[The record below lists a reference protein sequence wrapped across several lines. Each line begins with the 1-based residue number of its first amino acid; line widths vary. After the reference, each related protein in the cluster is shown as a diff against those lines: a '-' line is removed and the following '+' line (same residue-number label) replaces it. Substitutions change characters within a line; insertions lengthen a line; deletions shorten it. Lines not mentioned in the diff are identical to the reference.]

1 MNHDFAHCK
10 GDNCRIRIRCYR
22 NALTY
27 DINRLSDD
35 ERLGITYVQPIYNSK
50 TGYCP
55 LFINRKHIEKK
66 KK

>member
-1 MNHDFAHCK
+1 MNHNFTHCNGNGCK
-10 GDNCRIRIRCYR
+10 LRIRCYR
-22 NALTY
+22 NALIY
-27 DINRLSDD
+27 DIKNLSDD
-35 ERLGITYVQPIYNSK
+35 EKSNIVYNTAMYNTK